1 MEYTTFIIAVDV
13 PVEAMR
19 QLATPDEQHSELE
32 IAQAVSVQLSERHG
46 FKVIGS
52 L

>member
-1 MEYTTFIIAVDV
+1 MEYTTFIIAIDV
-13 PVEAMR
+13 PKEAMR
-19 QLATPDEQHSELE
+19 KLYTPDEHHSELE
-32 IAQAVSVQLSERHG
+32 IAQAVSVQISERHG